1 MCMLELCR
9 HRKGPQKWTC
19 LSQNFLQTPPA
30 NFSCP
35 YAHLCVLYLAFFL
48 LLDINC
54 IFEHNIIPHLLYIF
68 VSDCLIF
75 FGPYRS
81 HSADTE
87 SIYIFALT
95 PIPYLVITGNIF
107 ITPTYYAELSIVYT
121 VDPFISIPV
130 HQGIAHFEL
139 LSYTSSQFWKNH
151 QYIFGIVRGNNSI

>member
-9 HRKGPQKWTC
+9 HRKGPQKWTR

-75 FGPYRS
+75 FWTIQISQCWYWVYIHICTNTHSIFSHHWKYIYNTNILCRAFHSIHSRS
-81 HSADTE
+81 IHFNPCSPRNRTFWAPILHIKPILE
-87 SIYIFALT
+87 KSPVYIW
-95 PIPYLVITGNIF
+95 
-107 ITPTYYAELSIVYT
+107 
-121 VDPFISIPV
+121 DC
-130 HQGIAHFEL
+130 
-139 LSYTSSQFWKNH
+139 K
-151 QYIFGIVRGNNSI
+151 RK